1 MSSLITRFRGLS
13 DRALDLLAG
22 MTPRDRTLLMGL
34 VAGGGLLVL
43 GGTGWWMA
51 GSLSDL
57 RTRIGERELSL
68 QQVRLSRAEYEN
80 AAVEAAR
87 IEEQLRANAGTD
99 LSSFLEK
106 AATAAAVKDKLDSVR
121 EKSSATEGNIEEKLH
136 SVSLRKLTTEELSK
150 LLFEIETAGYPLRVK
165 TLSVKARKRSD
176 EVTLNVDMD
185 ISAFRV
191 LDDSAEEG

>member
-1 MSSLITRFRGLS
+1 MSSLITRLRGLS

-51 GSLSDL
+51 DSLSDL

-68 QQVRLSRAEYEN
+68 QQVQLSRAEYEN

-191 LDDSAEEG
+191 LDASAEEG

>member
-13 DRALDLLAG
+13 DRALDLVAG
-22 MTPRDRTLLMGL
+22 MTPRDRMLFMGL
-34 VAGGGLLVL
+34 VAGGSLLAL
-43 GGTGWWMA
+43 GGGGWWMA

-57 RTRIGERELSL
+57 RNRISERELSL
-68 QQVRLSRAEYEN
+68 QQVQLSRAEYEV

-106 AATAAAVKDKLDSVR
+106 AATSAAVKDKLDSVR

-150 LLFEIETAGYPLRVK
+150 LLFEVETAGYPLRVK